1 MNNKTLHNLVWAPV
15 SLIGLCTVLL
25 GVGWLL
31 YPEPWIL
38 DRAPNE
44 FILKTS
50 FKELFAAD
58 ICLLYTS
65 DAADE

>member
-1 MNNKTLHNLVWAPV
+1 MGPYFPYW
-15 SLIGLCTVLL
+15 SGYSFL
-25 GVGWLL
+25 GVGWLF

-58 ICLLYTS
+58 INKPST
-65 DAADE
+65 